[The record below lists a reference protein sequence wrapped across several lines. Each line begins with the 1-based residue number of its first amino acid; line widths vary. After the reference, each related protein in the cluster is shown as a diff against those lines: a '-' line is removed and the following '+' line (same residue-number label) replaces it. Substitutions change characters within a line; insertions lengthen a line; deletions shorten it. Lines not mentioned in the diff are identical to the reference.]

1 MYMQGDVETEVLPRE
16 GAGRPTRVKVSG
28 KPLESMRGYP
38 YPLNLY
44 LVWSDAA
51 VIELVTRSMEQEFA
65 RYLDALPNK
74 MSELQASRGVDFGS
88 RTQSELAILV
98 NDLDFDA

>member
-1 MYMQGDVETEVLPRE
+1 
-16 GAGRPTRVKVSG
+16 
-28 KPLESMRGYP
+28 
-38 YPLNLY
+38 
-44 LVWSDAA
+44 
-51 VIELVTRSMEQEFA
+51 MEQEFA